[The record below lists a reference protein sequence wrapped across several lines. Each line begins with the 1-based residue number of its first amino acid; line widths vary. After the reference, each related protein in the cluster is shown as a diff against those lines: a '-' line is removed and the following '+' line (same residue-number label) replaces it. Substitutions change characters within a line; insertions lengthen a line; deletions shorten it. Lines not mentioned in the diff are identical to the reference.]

1 VVGVFSSLLASRPL
15 QGFSPRSRPP
25 VAQYSSGSTRGL
37 EALNAEQQSAFV
49 AAMGCDDFS
58 MSDLV
63 SADAEAW
70 SRVRD
75 AHPELMSL
83 SDEQLSATL
92 DSYVNTSPRL
102 VEVLTKTPVG
112 PVIGINVLLALT
124 GLSVCDLPFVS
135 SDSTACLQL
144 AARTAASAT

>member
-1 VVGVFSSLLASRPL
+1 
-15 QGFSPRSRPP
+15 
-25 VAQYSSGSTRGL
+25 
-37 EALNAEQQSAFV
+37 
-49 AAMGCDDFS
+49 MGCDDFS